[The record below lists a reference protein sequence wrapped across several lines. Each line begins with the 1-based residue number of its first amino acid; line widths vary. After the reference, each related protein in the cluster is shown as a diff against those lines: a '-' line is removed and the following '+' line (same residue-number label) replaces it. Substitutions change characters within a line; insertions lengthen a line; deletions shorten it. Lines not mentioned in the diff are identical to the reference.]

1 MDALGDF
8 FRFWWALL
16 ALNTRKSFAR
26 ARGQPPPCQ
35 APGDSGRA
43 HETVCEACLQWNKVG
58 RFRRVCP
65 LLKWTPAGWRC
76 SADAADVRPFWGRA
90 GAAYGFLAAT
100 LWLGGT
106 IAAFG
111 GLRAVGYRVNYLD
124 VVWPPAWVNVTRA
137 RADYYT
143 AQGRAALAAGRIHEA
158 GLALG
163 LATTLDP
170 TNYPAGFAL
179 AQLWQPGQPALS
191 DRAYRRLLGSHPAQ
205 AAATAQAWAHALLL
219 RGDFRELAAL
229 ATERLTTELTLN
241 PGWLHALIF
250 STRRLGDR
258 ATLRTLLARP
268 DVDPITRLVLQDE
281 FSEIGDTTPTTAG
294 ARRQPLPESASE
306 YARYHQ
312 IKTLIRHDDAAHAL
326 ELLQFYGSRLAANER
341 IALTLRALGAV
352 GATERRRA
360 EFTALLAGNTEPELH
375 AILAT
380 DLIYHPDAALLRLT
394 LADLDQ
400 RAWTTRPAGA
410 PALSALL
417 CAAAVDGDPAS
428 VAQLRTRLRR
438 AAGGKLV
445 ALDRIGEFFRVA
457 PGTRPVGN
465 FLALLPM
472 LPRETAYAIHE
483 WAARAAVNPRPVSP

>member
-43 HETVCEACLQWNKVG
+43 RETVCEACLQWNKIG

-65 LLKWTPAGWRC
+65 LLDWTPAGWRC

-90 GAAYGFLAAT
+90 GAAYGLLAAG

-106 IAAFG
+106 LAAFG
-111 GLRAVGYRVNYLD
+111 GLRAVGYRVSYLD
-124 VVWPPAWVNVTRA
+124 VVWPPAWSQVTRA
-137 RADYYT
+137 RADFYA

-170 TNYPAGFAL
+170 TDYAAAFAL
-179 AQLWQPGQPALS
+179 AQLWQTGQPALS

-205 AAATAQAWAHALLL
+205 SSATAQAWAQALLL

-229 ATERLTTELTLN
+229 ASERLGAEPAAN

-250 STRRLGDR
+250 SCRRLADHR
-258 ATLRTLLARP
+258 PLHTLLERN
-268 DVDPITRLVLQDE
+268 DLEPITRLVLIDE
-281 FSEIGDTTPTTAG
+281 LADADGTAHATAQ
-294 ARRQPLPESASE
+294 ARRQALPDAAGE

-312 IKTLIRHDDAAHAL
+312 IKMLIRHDDAVRAL
-326 ELLQFYGSRLAANER
+326 ELLTLYGPGLAANER

-360 EFTALLAGNTEPELH
+360 EFTALLARNTGPELH
-375 AILAT
+375 ALLAT
-380 DLIYHPDAALLRLT
+380 DLIYHPDPALLQ
-394 LADLDQ
+394 LAVAALDQ
-400 RAWTTRPAGA
+400 RAWTTRPAGT

-417 CAAAVDGDPAS
+417 CAAAVAS
-428 VAQLRTRLRR
+428 DEESIAQLRTRLRR
-438 AAGGKLV
+438 AAGGKLI
-445 ALDRIGEFFRVA
+445 ALDRIEEFFRAA

-465 FLALLPM
+465 FLALLPV

-483 WAARAAVNPRPVSP
+483 WAAGAGVNPRPVSP